1 MLTESLLISS
11 LGGALG
17 VVMAS
22 GGIKIL
28 LSLLPA
34 DFPRAQDIHVSAP
47 VFAFTLLV
55 SIATGIL
62 FGLAPALQASGTDP
76 RQSLHEAGR
85 NATSSGR
92 QKSLRNALVISE
104 VSLACILL
112 IGAGLMFRSFLNLLR
127 LDPGFQEQHVL
138 TANISLPH
146 AKYNKE
152 DLIGALLRAACDE
165 PGFSA
170 RRAICG
176 CGERLTLDRVR

>member
-92 QKSLRNALVISE
+92 QKSLRNALVS
-104 VSLACILL
+104 S
-112 IGAGLMFRSFLNLLR
+112 
-127 LDPGFQEQHVL
+127 
-138 TANISLPH
+138 
-146 AKYNKE
+146 
-152 DLIGALLRAACDE
+152 
-165 PGFSA
+165 
-170 RRAICG
+170 
-176 CGERLTLDRVR
+176 